1 MARLRS
7 QAKSEY
13 PPSHR
18 VTSLPYLPWS
28 AGRSLAVARRPGP
41 GHQNRTGKAEP
52 MTRIPARAAVFLV
65 TLAFGCTA
73 LGSTALGSTA
83 LGSTALGRTAL
94 GSTAL
99 GSTTAA
105 AAAANSSASGRAA
118 SGWLARQLVDG
129 SHFVTVFDGV
139 TYPNQGETIDA
150 IFAFAATKTASS
162 YGAKAIR
169 WLERP
174 SVLSNYIGSGADR
187 YAGATAKLALAAEVA
202 GINPARFGKVNLI
215 ARLDSLIVAS
225 GRYSDR
231 PLNENY
237 SNAFSQ
243 ALAIIALSRYS
254 HAPVRA
260 VRFLISSECKNGGF
274 PLDFGQPTCA
284 SDTDS
289 TAMAVQA
296 LLAAGQR
303 APAVR
308 GLTWLKHVQLKNG
321 GLDASGAT
329 TPNANTTGLAG
340 EAFAAARWYHNAA
353 LAATFLRSLQAGCS
367 AKSSRRGAIAYD
379 SSGFAESTAVDAT
392 AQGIL
397 GLADVSLAKISAS
410 GSSSGAP
417 RLECAA

>member
-1 MARLRS
+1 
-7 QAKSEY
+7 
-13 PPSHR
+13 
-18 VTSLPYLPWS
+18 
-28 AGRSLAVARRPGP
+28 
-41 GHQNRTGKAEP
+41 
-52 MTRIPARAAVFLV
+52 MTRIPARAAVFLA

-73 LGSTALGSTA
+73 AIIP
-83 LGSTALGRTAL
+83 
-94 GSTAL
+94 
-99 GSTTAA
+99 AA
-105 AAAANSSASGRAA
+105 AASATTSTGAGQAA
-118 SGWLARQLVDG
+118 SGWLARQLVGG

-150 IFAFAATKTASS
+150 ILAFAATKTASN
-162 YGAKAIR
+162 YGAKATR

-174 SVLSNYIGSGADR
+174 SVLSNYIGSGADL
-187 YAGATAKLALAAEVA
+187 YAGATAKVALAAEVA

-215 ARLDSLIVAS
+215 ARLRGLIVAS

-274 PLDFGQPTCA
+274 PLDFGQPTCV

-289 TAMAVQA
+289 TAMDVQA

-303 APAVR
+303 AAAVR
-308 GLTWLKHVQLKNG
+308 GLTWLKHVQLGNG

-340 EAFAAARWYHNAA
+340 EAFAAARWYRNAA
-353 LAATFLRSLQAGCS
+353 LAAKFLRGLQLGCS

-397 GLADVSLAKISAS
+397 GLADVSLATISAR
-410 GSSSGAP
+410 GSSRGAP